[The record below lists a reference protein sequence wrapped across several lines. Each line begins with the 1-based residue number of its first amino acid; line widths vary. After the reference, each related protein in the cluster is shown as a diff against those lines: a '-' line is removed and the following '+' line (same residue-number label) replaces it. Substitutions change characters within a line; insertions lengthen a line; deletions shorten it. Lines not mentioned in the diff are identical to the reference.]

1 MVARP
6 IDHIWIVLTVA
17 LATYSQLVLR
27 WQMSKVGPVPVDV
40 GEKLLFFVGVAF
52 KPFVLS
58 ALLATF
64 LSGLSW
70 MIALSK
76 FELSYAF
83 PFTALS
89 FLFVIFGG
97 VVLLGEL
104 LSVARVAGS
113 ILILAGILVLA
124 LHGREPS
131 P

>member
-1 MVARP
+1 
-6 IDHIWIVLTVA
+6 
-17 LATYSQLVLR
+17 
-27 WQMSKVGPVPVDV
+27 
-40 GEKLLFFVGVAF
+40 
-52 KPFVLS
+52 
-58 ALLATF
+58 
-64 LSGLSW
+64 
-70 MIALSK
+70 LSK